1 MNTVVN
7 CIFKL
12 NKLGKLHIIQL
23 ERLHIKNIE
32 VMKNFCKKFK
42 IKYEKTMNKSTKNNL
57 KWWGDA
63 VSGRFLSGIN
73 KNHKIKIDKKYFYDR
88 DLIFFKG
95 SQKT

>member
-32 VMKNFCKKFK
+32 VMKNFCKNSKLN
-42 IKYEKTMNKSTKNNL
+42 M
-57 KWWGDA
+57 
-63 VSGRFLSGIN
+63 
-73 KNHKIKIDKKYFYDR
+73 KKHNE
-88 DLIFFKG
+88 
-95 SQKT
+95 